1 MNDWQIGMQMMSR
14 APAPIP
20 LIEDGDEPQVFMR
33 PDNEVQSLVDM
44 YAEGFS
50 VCQLS
55 TTFKR
60 SKTFIIHA
68 LVKRGVYTQ
77 KRAADR
83 TKSVI
88 DMLKRGK
95 YTAIQ
100 VAAAESISLDYVRE
114 VIQRI
119 NGVQRRRVGTTYQ
132 YWIEA

>member
-1 MNDWQIGMQMMSR
+1 MNDWQIGMQMMAR

-20 LIEDGDEPQVFMR
+20 VIEGGDAQTVYIR
-33 PDNEVQSLVDM
+33 PENEVQSIVDM
-44 YAEGFS
+44 YAEGYS
-50 VCQLS
+50 VCQIS
-55 TTFKR
+55 IAFKR
-60 SKTFIIHA
+60 SKTFVIHA
-68 LVKRGVYTQ
+68 LIKRVVYTR

-83 TKSVI
+83 TQSVI

-100 VAAAESISLDYVRE
+100 VAAAESISLYYVRE

-132 YWIEA
+132 YWIES